1 MLGDDLEPQ
10 QLLLGSVQLLHQL
23 VHAVARHGAQAGLA
37 QPDDIVEHCGRA
49 RLLFGAPPPG
59 VLDEVDGSQVP
70 GIPVRQL
77 GLLQPGDVG
86 RLGPPPC
93 HDAFCIAD
101 IILQYLLE
109 GDETLNRQAC
119 RLGLLDFCFTSPQP
133 FLGKSTPG
141 ERLGLGKSQLSA
153 FLQTDLSW
161 NDMTPLALFRWV
173 MVPISAP

>member
-1 MLGDDLEPQ
+1 MK
-10 QLLLGSVQLLHQL
+10 SM
-23 VHAVARHGAQAGLA
+23 ARRCQASRCASLA
-37 QPDDIVEHCGRA
+37 
-49 RLLFGAPPPG
+49 
-59 VLDEVDGSQVP
+59 
-70 GIPVRQL
+70 
-77 GLLQPGDVG
+77 LQPGDVG
-86 RLGPPPC
+86 CLGPPPC
-93 HDAFCIAD
+93 QDAFCIAD

-119 RLGLLDFCFTSPQP
+119 RLDLLDFCFTSPQP